1 MVFDPTLENVAKG
14 HTIDTISQAQLKVVY
29 NDSKSEK
36 KLAGT
41 PLVVNH
47 NSSVYNGLLFVQSGL
62 VGHLEDRK
70 MWQQASVIDVYNIR
84 NRTYIASFYVYH
96 INRKK
101 LSRFFV
107 QDHHFYAFIGPKLV
121 RYTMTDMITS
131 HFLEPTTH
139 RKTTPAGGRGKIENL
154 YNRVDH

>member
-62 VGHLEDRK
+62 VGRLEDRK

-84 NRTYIASFYVYH
+84 NQTYIASFYVYH
-96 INRKK
+96 IDRKK

-121 RYTMTDMITS
+121 RYTLTDMITS
-131 HFLEPTTH
+131 HFLEPTTY